1 MDDSSIRGGHDWP
14 TVSTMVFLCKY
25 LVWKDHLGSVGPC
38 AALQETRPRPSTL
51 TRSTAPAK
59 SSETRGHG
67 WSCGN
72 RCYTTFVG
80 SRSSRPDSASPAQ
93 PSLRACGNSLLVAC

>member
-25 LVWKDHLGSVGPC
+25 LVWKDHLGSVGTC
-38 AALQETRPRPSTL
+38 TALQETRPRPSTL
-51 TRSTAPAK
+51 TRSTAAAK
-59 SSETRGHG
+59 SSETRGHD
-67 WSCGN
+67 WSCGK

-80 SRSSRPDSASPAQ
+80 SLSSRPASAPGGQ
-93 PSLRACGNSLLVAC
+93 PWLCARGTYI